1 MRQQCRRGCDGHAK
15 NLGIAIA
22 FLNAAHARIAAV
34 HCTQVAIFN
43 P

>member
-1 MRQQCRRGCDGHAK
+1 MLVRFCDSHAK

-22 FLNAAHARIAAV
+22 FLMVAHTRIAAV
-34 HCTQVAIFN
+34 HCAQVAIFN